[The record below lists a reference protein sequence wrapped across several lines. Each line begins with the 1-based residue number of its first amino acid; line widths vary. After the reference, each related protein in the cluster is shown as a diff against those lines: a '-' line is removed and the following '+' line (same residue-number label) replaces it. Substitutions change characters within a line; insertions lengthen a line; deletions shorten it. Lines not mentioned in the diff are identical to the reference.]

1 MAIQKKR
8 LDLLVLEQHPEWSRT
23 QIQSWIL
30 QGKVHV
36 NNEKISKAGILVALD
51 STIECNIEIP
61 KYVSRGGLKLE
72 KALEDFQI
80 DVSGLTAIDGGI
92 STGGFTDCLLQN
104 GAAKVYGIDVGHGQV
119 HEKLRQDSRVI
130 IREKT
135 NLRTLTWRAALVDI
149 VVLDLSFISLLKV
162 LPAVL
167 ASLKPN
173 GIIVALIKPQFEAE
187 RHQIGAKGLV
197 KDPLVHKAV
206 QEKIVAGMAEL
217 GSECQG
223 IIESPIRGNN
233 SGNKEFLG
241 YFIKKQTS

>member
-1 MAIQKKR
+1 MAIQKSR
-8 LDLLVLEQHPEWSRT
+8 LDLLLLEKHPEWSRT
-23 QIQSWIL
+23 QIKSWIL
-30 QGKVHV
+30 QGKVRV
-36 NNEKISKAGILVALD
+36 NNEVQSKSGTLIAND
-51 STIECNIEIP
+51 SSIECKIEIP

-72 KALEDFQI
+72 KALEFFN
-80 DVSGLTAIDGGI
+80 VNASGLTAIDGGI

-135 NLRTLTWRAALVDI
+135 NLRTLVWHADPVDL

-162 LPAVL
+162 MPAVL
-167 ASLKPN
+167 AALKTE
-173 GIIVALIKPQFEAE
+173 GIILALIKPQFEAK

-197 KDPLVHKAV
+197 KDPAVHEEV
-206 QEKIVAGMAEL
+206 QKMIIAGMNEL
-217 GSECQG
+217 NCECKG
-223 IIESPIRGNN
+223 VTESPILGNT

-241 YFIKKQTS
+241 YFVKK